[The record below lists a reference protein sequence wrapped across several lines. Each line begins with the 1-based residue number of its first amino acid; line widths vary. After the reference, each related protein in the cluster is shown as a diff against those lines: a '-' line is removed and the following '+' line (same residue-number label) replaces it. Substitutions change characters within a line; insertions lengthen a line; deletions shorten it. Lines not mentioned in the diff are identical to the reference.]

1 MSWPKNVIKLSLIL
15 CCSAMGSYVRAE
27 NELPQPVSPWLQ
39 NKTYPDNYKS
49 PYLETYDRQEVK
61 NKARPAQSVNETS
74 ETLTEEQQYEYLW
87 EDKNNTSKEQNP
99 PSPLERAYSKRAG
112 EPLAIFGHDI
122 FSSTTNDIN
131 ETQAPLGA
139 VQDTFIINTGDKLDV
154 TFTGQRNDR
163 ETYKVNTDGLIIIK
177 DLQPIPAAGRTI
189 ADVRQ
194 SVTAA
199 ISTLHNT
206 KAYISLSSVKQI
218 GVLVVG
224 HVKNPGRQNLSAF
237 HSVLDAVSKSGGIEK
252 SGSLRKIKLVRQ
264 GRSHIIDLYDLLI
277 TGTLKTDLRLQNG
290 DRIIVPPIGPT
301 IAVTGDVIRPAIYEI
316 RTNHHGLL
324 GTNEK
329 SENLTLDDML
339 FLSGGI
345 IAPGQNRFIKLELK
359 KDGKEIVTE
368 VTNHKSREFAY
379 GSILSV
385 QKTEEQRSR
394 TIELIGHTRKPG
406 LHDITK
412 APALSALLPDAESL
426 GRDIYP
432 LLGIIERWDTNT
444 LSNRYIRFS
453 IRSVLNKTSDQNLEE
468 GDKVI
473 LLSKKEIIELE
484 QQNKN
489 TRQDHTLHKK
499 TLQDNIS
506 ETSYIAQNTPLRN
519 YILEHAATLQG
530 AIRMPGKYPVADNVS
545 LETLIAVAGGLNRD
559 ADTSMIEITGSYS
572 NHSDTPKQSRRKIN
586 FDVTP
591 SSSVMISAGDS
602 VRINQTTRRN
612 EERTVLIGGEVMNPG
627 QYDLLP
633 GDKMSDL
640 LERAGG
646 LTPQAYPQGAIFS
659 REAERRAEK
668 ARFDSAAKDMKQ
680 SLAAAIERD
689 KNPPDTAQIRMV
701 RELATE
707 LESVEPLGRL
717 TVETNPDML
726 SLHPEYDILLE
737 PADRLYIPKRPL
749 TVRVSGEVFS
759 PASLQFRKDKDP
771 RDYINEAGGFTY
783 HADKDRAFVI
793 YPDGSA
799 QPLKVSAWNH
809 TATQIPPGSTIVVPR
824 DPKPFDFIS
833 SARDVSQ
840 ILSNL
845 AITSIFIDD
854 IRD

>member
-1 MSWPKNVIKLSLIL
+1 MSWPKNLIIFSLVLSCTAL
-15 CCSAMGSYVRAE
+15 CTTAIAE
-27 NELPQPVSPWLQ
+27 NGLPQPVSPWLQ
-39 NKTYPDNYKS
+39 NKTYPDTYKS
-49 PYLETYDRQEVK
+49 PYLGTRDQIETQNNQLKPGDTTQDNDATV
-61 NKARPAQSVNETS
+61 
-74 ETLTEEQQYEYLW
+74 TEEQYEYLW
-87 EDKNNTSKEQNP
+87 DMKTEKQTTKP

-112 EPLAIFGHDI
+112 EPLTIFGHDI
-122 FSSTTNDIN
+122 FTSEYND
-131 ETQAPLGA
+131 EGEALTPLGA
-139 VQDTFIINTGDKLDV
+139 VQDTFILNTGDELDI

-163 ETYKVNTDGLIIIK
+163 EAYKINTDGHVIIK

-194 SVTAA
+194 SITVA

-206 KAYISLSSVKQI
+206 KAFVSLSSVKQI

-224 HVKNPGRQNLSAF
+224 HVEKPGRHNLSAF
-237 HSVLDAVSKSGGIEK
+237 HSVLDAISKSGGIEK

-264 GRSHIIDLYDLLI
+264 GRSYMIDLYDLLM
-277 TGTLKTDLRLQNG
+277 TGTVKTDLRLQNG
-290 DRIIVPPIGPT
+290 DRIIIPPIGPT

-324 GTNEK
+324 GKNKK
-329 SENLTLDDML
+329 SENLTLEDML

-359 KDGKEIVTE
+359 NDGKEIVTE
-368 VTNHKSREFAY
+368 VTNHKSRQFAY

-394 TIELIGHTRKPG
+394 TIELIGHSRKPG
-406 LHDITK
+406 LHDIAK
-412 APALSALLPDAESL
+412 APTLSALLPDADSL

-432 LLGIIERWDTNT
+432 LLGIIERWDKNT
-444 LSNRYIRFS
+444 LSSRYIRFS
-453 IRSVLNKTSDQNLEE
+453 IRSVLNKKQNQKLEE
-468 GDKVI
+468 GDKV
-473 LLSKKEIIELE
+473 LLFSKKEILDMN
-484 QQNKN
+484 QDSRNKN
-489 TRQDHTLHKK
+489 QAPPLHKTALK
-499 TLQDNIS
+499 NNNSD
-506 ETSYIAQNTPLRN
+506 TSYIEKNIPLKN
-519 YILEHAATLQG
+519 YILEHAATIQG
-530 AIRMPGKYPVADNVS
+530 AVRMPGRYPVADNVS

-559 ADTSMIEITGSYS
+559 ADTTMIEITGSYS
-572 NHSDTPKQSRRKIN
+572 NHSDTPKQNRRQIN
-586 FDVTP
+586 FSVSP
-591 SSSVMISAGDS
+591 ASAVMIKAGDS
-602 VRINQTTRRN
+602 IRINQTTRRN

-689 KNPPDTAQIRMV
+689 KNPPDATQIRMI
-701 RELATE
+701 RELAAE
-707 LESVEPLGRL
+707 LETVEPLGRL

-749 TVRVSGEVFS
+749 TVRVNGEVFS